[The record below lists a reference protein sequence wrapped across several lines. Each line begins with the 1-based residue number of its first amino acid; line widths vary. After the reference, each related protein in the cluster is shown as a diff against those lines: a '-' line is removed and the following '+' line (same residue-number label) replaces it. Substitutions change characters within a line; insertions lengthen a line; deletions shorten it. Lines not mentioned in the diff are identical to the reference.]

1 MTASSATMNAATVRQ
16 LAGWALALTQRLEQ
30 LHEDHD
36 AEWRDELHSTCVLA
50 GALAQTRSRRL
61 VPRLWGDRLGA
72 LPRLDRLADP
82 LARLCLLPR
91 AEVLN
96 RLCTLA
102 IARRPGVLRCCIDRE
117 ARARLRTALGD
128 SLEPLTAISRHG
140 KAVDE
145 AVAAWSPLVWACIG
159 WSDWT
164 AVLPPSDGAVREIV
178 RLSMPRR
185 MIADLAGSM
194 AVPADR
200 PVAQAVEALEDA
212 GVRWPC

>member
-1 MTASSATMNAATVRQ
+1 MTAAAATVQQ
-16 LAGWALALTQRLEQ
+16 LAGWALALTQRLEH
-30 LHEDHD
+30 LHEDVD
-36 AEWRDELHSTCVLA
+36 AEWRAELGSTCTLA
-50 GALAQTRSRRL
+50 GALAPAQARRL
-61 VPRLWGDRLGA
+61 MPRLWGDRLGA
-72 LPRLDRLADP
+72 LPRLESLADP

-117 ARARLRTALGD
+117 ARARLRTALGE

-164 AVLPPSDGAVREIV
+164 AVLSPGDGAARELV
-178 RLSMPRR
+178 RLSLPRQ
-185 MIADLAGSM
+185 MIADLAGSV

-200 PVAQAVEALEDA
+200 PVAVAIEALEDA
-212 GVRWPC
+212 GARWPC

>member
-1 MTASSATMNAATVRQ
+1 MTATVATVQQ

-50 GALAQTRSRRL
+50 GALPPAQARRL
-61 VPRLWGDRLGA
+61 APRLWADRLGA
-72 LPRLDRLADP
+72 LPRLERMADP

-96 RLCTLA
+96 RLCTLS

-128 SLEPLTAISRHG
+128 SLTPLTAISRHG

-159 WSDWT
+159 WADWT
-164 AVLPPSDGAVREIV
+164 AVLPPTDGAVRELV
-178 RLSMPRR
+178 RLAMPRR

-200 PVAQAVEALEDA
+200 PVTQAIEALEDA